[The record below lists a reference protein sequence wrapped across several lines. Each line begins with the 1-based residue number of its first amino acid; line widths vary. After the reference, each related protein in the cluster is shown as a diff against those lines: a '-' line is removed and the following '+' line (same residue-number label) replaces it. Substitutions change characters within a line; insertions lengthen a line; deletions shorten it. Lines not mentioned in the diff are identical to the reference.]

1 MYSGKKRGEDHDDNS
16 CDHSSHLL
24 LRIRAVKSDCEHNGG
39 FLKTGLRRTGYI
51 YLTLILTTA
60 IAGDV

>member
-39 FLKTGLRRTGYI
+39 FLKTCLRIGHI